1 MVGTSGSYRAAIG
14 GIKMKGKGKKGK
26 PKPIMHGQQKV
37 SPVGIAT
44 GSAVRKGKVNR

>member
-1 MVGTSGSYRAAIG
+1 MVGTSGSYHAAIG
-14 GIKMKGKGKKGK
+14 GKKMKSKKGK

-44 GSAVRKGKVNR
+44 GSSVRKGKVNR

>member
-1 MVGTSGSYRAAIG
+1 M
-14 GIKMKGKGKKGK
+14 KGKKGK